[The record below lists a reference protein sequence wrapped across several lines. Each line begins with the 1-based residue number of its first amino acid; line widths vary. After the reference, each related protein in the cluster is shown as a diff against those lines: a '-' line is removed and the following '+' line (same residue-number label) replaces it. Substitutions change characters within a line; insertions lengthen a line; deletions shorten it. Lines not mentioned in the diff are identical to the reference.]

1 MTIHSLPD
9 ATSRAATPEA
19 IALPPRDLKR
29 SWLNILAWGL
39 LFVILASSWEGADM
53 RPGDLVTFAPNMWQF
68 TKGFFPPDFYDWRL
82 YLQEML
88 VTIQVAIWG
97 SVLAV
102 VFAIPFGILCSEN
115 VVPWWIYQPTRR
127 LMDALRAINEMV
139 FAMLFVVAVGL
150 GPFAGVLA
158 LFVHTLGILAKLFS
172 EAVEAIDPRPVEGI
186 RATGGDLVHEVIYG
200 IIPQVLPLWI
210 SYSLYRFE
218 SNVRSATVLGIV
230 GAGGIG
236 MVLWEYIRG
245 FYYHETA
252 AVMIIIIISVSL
264 LDIASQRIRKLFM

>member
-1 MTIHSLPD
+1 MAN
-9 ATSRAATPEA
+9 ATASPTSPQVS
-19 IALPPRDLKR
+19 LPPRDLKR
-29 SWLNILAWGL
+29 STLSIIGWGAVLAVLMWSWG
-39 LFVILASSWEGADM
+39 GADM
-53 RPGDLVTFAPNMWQF
+53 RPMALIHDASNMALFAE
-68 TKGFFPPDFYDWRL
+68 GFFPPDFHEWPL
-82 YLQEML
+82 YLTEMII
-88 VTIQVAIWG
+88 TIQVAVWG
-97 SVLAV
+97 TVLAIV
-102 VFAIPFGILCSEN
+102 CSIPLGILCSEN
-115 VVPWWIYQPTRR
+115 VVPWWVYQPTRR
-127 LMDALRAINEMV
+127 LMDCARAINEMV

-158 LFVHTLGILAKLFS
+158 LWVHTTGILAKLFS

-186 RATGGDLVHEVIYG
+186 RATGADLVHEVIYG

-218 SNVRSATVLGIV
+218 SNVRSATVIGIV

-245 FYYHETA
+245 FYYSETA

-264 LDIASQRIRKLFM
+264 LDVVSQRLRKLFI